1 LFNPFTLSEYS
12 PEAEFILTFVYVL
25 TNKKNI
31 ICEDTN
37 DGTKY
42 PIFKWSPSQFFYN
55 LKPQILNPKL

>member
-31 ICEDTN
+31 VCEDTN
-37 DGTKY
+37 DGTISFVKTQTMAQ
-42 PIFKWSPSQFFYN
+42 K
-55 LKPQILNPKL
+55 K